1 MLPRGAFGIRERIV
15 QLLLLTLALVV
26 TSAGTLS
33 AQSRDRLIQEI
44 ESTERVLER
53 ARGVVEEHGNPRAMR
68 QLRFAFELQA
78 NARRLVGSGQ
88 PTLFDAR
95 RAAELTQRARLLAQ
109 RAVTIASQQARLEQ
123 RARLQLERFD
133 IALESARDR
142 LGDAPSQQTL
152 QLIEMAGRRLE
163 QAREAFHEHRFREAI
178 HLCEETTRLLQSH
191 GSATTRRRFE
201 RRLENTKRLLE
212 RAQNGAAESDPTRTQ
227 LERAEGL
234 IARAEES
241 WASGRPVPA
250 ELQLRQARELLLR
263 VMRQSEQPLD
273 ASGVDAV
280 LENTAAVIDDVATRV
295 RELEN
300 AEAMRFIDNAYRH
313 LERARSLRLE
323 GKLRQALEEAR
334 VARNLAGRAARAAGI
349 SQL

>member
-1 MLPRGAFGIRERIV
+1 MLPRGAFGIRDRIV

-212 RAQNGAAESDPTRTQ
+212 RAQNGAAESDP
-227 LERAEGL
+227 L